1 MLRNARPKLRACP
14 QGKKTEAL
22 CTRATSH
29 AAFSKQGG
37 VLDITGIMFFSVATT
52 PVYASSL
59 RRAAYCHPA
68 TSRCHP
74 HAFKVGPVGLEGTH
88 TLAQSARSYIYAK
101 MEKKCSVAAYAPSGA
116 PIQGEWIRRRTAAE
130 REDVSSSLCMITR
143 C

>member
-1 MLRNARPKLRACP
+1 MLRHARPKLILCP

-22 CTRATSH
+22 CTRATSYP
-29 AAFSKQGG
+29 AFSKQGG
-37 VLDITGIMFFSVATT
+37 VLDITGIMLFSVATT

-88 TLAQSARSYIYAK
+88 TLAQSARNYIDAK
-101 MEKKCSVAAYAPSGA
+101 MKKKGVVMRRMHRAVLLYRESGSDA
-116 PIQGEWIRRRTAAE
+116 GRRLKGRMCHLRFA
-130 REDVSSSLCMITR
+130 
-143 C
+143 